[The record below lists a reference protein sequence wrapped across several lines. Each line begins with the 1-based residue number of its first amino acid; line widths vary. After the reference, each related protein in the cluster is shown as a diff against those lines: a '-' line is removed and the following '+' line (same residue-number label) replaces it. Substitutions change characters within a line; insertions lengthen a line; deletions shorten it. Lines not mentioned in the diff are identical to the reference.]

1 MWLSFSSQLLFCL
14 RGRSGE
20 DSFLV
25 IRAPGRAPR
34 VNQVTLRITDN
45 QFLLQ
50 QLLLSFSFSSLS
62 ILLLLLLVILLLLLL
77 LLLLSLH
84 YILVLLKTV
93 IIGSYC
99 PLTDFFLVNCDKCF
113 YKA

>member
-25 IRAPGRAPR
+25 IRAPRRAPR

-62 ILLLLLLVILLLLLL
+62 TLLLLLLVILLLLLL

>member
-62 ILLLLLLVILLLLLL
+62 TLLLLLLVILLLLLL
-77 LLLLSLH
+77 LLLLLH
-84 YILVLLKTV
+84 YYSYHWVLL
-93 IIGSYC
+93 SS
-99 PLTDFFLVNCDKCF
+99 DRFLSCKLRQVFLQSIASITK
-113 YKA
+113 